1 MNSQALASAKISRP
15 LVPGDVLLRER
26 LFELLDSG
34 RNRPVIWVS
43 GLAGSGK
50 TTLLSSYT
58 GARDIP
64 GHWYRV
70 DAGDS
75 DPAGLFYYLGLAD
88 KKAAPRRK
96 KGLPLFTPE
105 YSMGLDRFAQR
116 FFEDL
121 FTRLK
126 TPGLLVF
133 DNVQEVPDE
142 SLFHQVIL
150 EGASRIP
157 EGMTIVLVSRSDP
170 PPAYSR
176 LMANRDLEVIKGDR
190 MRLDTNE
197 FRAILEGY
205 GYDELGDTEAAEL
218 NDRVDGWMA
227 GVMLMLGSGGPE
239 GFAPGGGHGET
250 AGEMTGETTGELFDY
265 FASEVWDRVDEELR
279 GFLMKTS
286 YLPAMT
292 SRMAEELTGNVRA
305 GRILSDLSK
314 QNQFTVKLQRSPVQY
329 QYHPLFTDYLKT
341 RALEHFTD
349 EDLGDLQTAAA
360 RILAGSGQVEEA
372 VKLLIDAQAFPNAVE
387 LILSQAQGLV
397 MQGRVQTLIEWI
409 EALPEQ
415 FMDEVPWLS
424 YWKGM
429 CCFQIARPDTR
440 EWLLKAFS
448 GFREK
453 DDRAGA
459 FLSLAAICEVS
470 FYLWQGFDEI
480 DHWTDE
486 LIQLLEKDGEFPSPE
501 IEGMVVSAVLTSLV
515 YKRPFPKEVRPWE
528 ERASSIARETPDARL
543 RIRVSSVLSHY
554 YSWTGDFEKYAT
566 CLRSMKQDGANEN
579 LSPFDQIN
587 VLVFESA
594 YDYLRGDK
602 EGFMENVSRGLQLA
616 NDTGIHV
623 LSPYL
628 ITHLIYVTL
637 SSEETEEAGK
647 YMADYRKIFHPTN
660 LLHSA
665 HYHFFAGWLAL
676 IQGDPRQAVSEM
688 QRSDKHGI
696 EANLPFPMAI
706 GKIGLANAC
715 IEIGDHDGAS
725 KALKEA
731 NGTAQRMESIALKFM
746 CQIGWA
752 YSALKKDDERS
763 LLKHL
768 ELMTAEGKDY
778 APFYSPPGMWR
789 PPVMSQL
796 CAKALEHGIEVDYVR
811 DLIRKRNLTPPENSL
826 QDLDNWPWPVR
837 INTLGPFG
845 LFRDGD
851 PVRFSGKAQKRP
863 LELLKALIAL
873 GGREVS
879 TTKLMDSLWPDSD
892 GDLAQNSFNAALHRL
907 RKLIGVKK
915 ALTLQE
921 GRLTLDPRYCRVDLW
936 AFEEACEAADVAFR
950 EGQSSKDQPNE
961 AFPALARKA
970 LDLFGDQFLPDDLK
984 QWAISPRERT
994 RIKYSRV
1001 ATRLGRYL
1009 EDNDDIDEAIDCY
1022 LKILDIDDLAEE
1034 VYASLMRCYE
1044 TAGRR
1049 ADAVALYER
1058 CRSALSQGLGVE
1070 PSPEIEAVY
1079 KRIRKRIR
1087 S

>member
-1 MNSQALASAKISRP
+1 MNAQALASAKISRP
-15 LVPGDVLLRER
+15 QVPGDVLLRER

-34 RNRPVIWVS
+34 RGKPVIWIS

-50 TTLLSSYT
+50 TTLVSSYADT
-58 GARDIP
+58 RDIP

-75 DPAGLFYYLGLAD
+75 DPAGLFYYLGLAG

-105 YSMGLDRFAQR
+105 YAMGLDRFAQR

-121 FTRLK
+121 YTRLK
-126 TPGLLVF
+126 APGLLVF

-150 EGASRIP
+150 EGISRNP
-157 EGMTIVLVSRSDP
+157 EGLSIVLVSRSDP

-176 LMANRDLEVIKGDR
+176 LIANREIEVIKGDR
-190 MRLDTNE
+190 MRLDTDE

-205 GYDELGDTEAAEL
+205 GYDGLGDTEIAEL

-250 AGEMTGETTGELFDY
+250 AGDSPGELFGY
-265 FASEVWDRVDEELR
+265 FASEVWDRVDEDLQEL
-279 GFLMKTS
+279 LMKTS

-292 SRMAEELTGNVRA
+292 SRMAEELSGNVRA
-305 GRILSDLSK
+305 GRILSDLSRR
-314 QNQFTVKLQRSPVQY
+314 NQFTVRLKRSPVQY
-329 QYHPLFTDYLKT
+329 QYHPLFTDYLKE
-341 RALEHFTD
+341 RALEHFTAD
-349 EDLGDLQTAAA
+349 ELGDLQTVAAG
-360 RILAGSGQVEEA
+360 ILAGSGQVEEA
-372 VKLLIDAQAFPNAVE
+372 VRLLIEAQAFPNAVE
-387 LILSQAQGLV
+387 LILSQAQGMA
-397 MQGRVQTLIEWI
+397 MQGRVQTLMEWI

-415 FMDEVPWLS
+415 LMDEVPWLS

-448 GFREK
+448 GFGEK

-470 FYLWQGFDEI
+470 FYFWQGFDEI
-480 DHWTDE
+480 DHWIDE
-486 LIQLLEKDGEFPSPE
+486 LKQLLEEDGEFPSPE

-543 RIRVSSVLSHY
+543 RIRISSVLSHY

-587 VLVFESA
+587 VLAFESA
-594 YDYLRGDK
+594 YDFLRGDI
-602 EGFMENVSRGLQLA
+602 EGSMECAGRGLELA

-623 LSPYL
+623 LYPYL
-628 ITHLIYVTL
+628 ITHMIYAAL

-676 IQGDPRQAVSEM
+676 IQGDLRQADSEM

-752 YSALKKDDERS
+752 YLALKKDDERA

-778 APFYSPPGMWR
+778 APFYAPPGMWR

-796 CAKALEHGIEVDYVR
+796 CAKALEFGIEVDYVR
-811 DLIRKRNLTPPENSL
+811 DLVRKRNLLPPEGSL
-826 QDLDNWPWPVR
+826 QDLDDWPWPVR
-837 INTLGPFG
+837 INTLGRFS
-845 LFRDGD
+845 LIRDGE

-879 TTKLMDSLWPDSD
+879 TNKLVDNLWPDSD
-892 GDLAQNSFNAALHRL
+892 GDMAQNSFNAALHRL
-907 RKLIGVKK
+907 RKLIGVKD
-915 ALTLQE
+915 ALTLQD
-921 GRLTLDPRYCRVDLW
+921 GRLSLDPRYCRVDLW
-936 AFEEACEAADVAFR
+936 AFEEACEAADAAFK
-950 EGQSSKDQPNE
+950 ESDPKGDPAE
-961 AFPALARKA
+961 EDFPARARKA

-1009 EDNDDIDEAIDCY
+1009 ENNDDFDKAIDCY
-1022 LKILDIDDLAEE
+1022 LKALDIDDLAEE

-1058 CRSALSQGLGVE
+1058 CRNALSKGLDVE

-1079 KRIRKRIR
+1079 KRIR